1 MLEIAPNS
9 IPTQIATAPR
19 VAGTS
24 KSTSGVRV
32 SKTDYSQSTVG
43 VTVGGF
49 SPPIPVISIIGDNRG
64 YVSVN
69 FGSGTNTGFILFGP
83 NGQSEEDGG
92 GGAVIPNEQNAYKP

>member
-1 MLEIAPNS
+1 M
-9 IPTQIATAPR
+9 
-19 VAGTS
+19 
-24 KSTSGVRV
+24 

-43 VTVGGF
+43 GF
-49 SPPIPVISIIGDNRG
+49 SPPIPLISIIGDNRG

-92 GGAVIPNEQNAYKP
+92 GGERTWEVHSITGNGTT

>member
-1 MLEIAPNS
+1 
-9 IPTQIATAPR
+9 
-19 VAGTS
+19 
-24 KSTSGVRV
+24 V

-43 VTVGGF
+43 GF
-49 SPPIPVISIIGDNRG
+49 SPPIPLISIIGDNRG

-92 GGAVIPNEQNAYKP
+92 GGAVILNEQNAYKP